1 MPDKST
7 LIIIAVTLASF
18 LLGYW
23 VISRIIGW
31 VQNLNARPPL
41 NEETGREPDSGPD
54 KGPHNGT

>member
-7 LIIIAVTLASF
+7 LIIIAVTIGAF

-23 VISRIIGW
+23 LISRIIGW

-41 NEETGREPDSGPD
+41 NTDTGDAPEDPPDN
-54 KGPHNGT
+54 HH